1 MWFKHFIFETEFTE
15 NASSK
20 FSQVQVRVFTA
31 WGLIGVRIYV
41 RIEDFESS
49 EIQKVRT
56 LTWKEIF
63 QSKSQLPRMLA
74 LATLQHCN
82 LLSSFSMH
90 TVCTLPQNVHAFDG
104 YHSCV
109 YVRIRSL
116 PPWTDSW
123 FLKIEFGILRNDL
136 RFVYVRNKIVL
147 MIRFNTKYPSSK
159 FSRPKF
165 TIFATI
171 CHIFSTESC
180 PKLTSLGVTGR

>member
-1 MWFKHFIFETEFTE
+1 MSLRLEDLSVSESMSVLKIL
-15 NASSK
+15 NPPKSRK
-20 FSQVQVRVFTA
+20 F
-31 WGLIGVRIYV
+31 GLWRGKKY
-41 RIEDFESS
+41 FN
-49 EIQKVRT
+49 
-56 LTWKEIF
+56 
-63 QSKSQLPRMLA
+63 QSRSYPECLHW
-74 LATLQHCN
+74 QHCN

-136 RFVYVRNKIVL
+136 RFVYVRNQIVL